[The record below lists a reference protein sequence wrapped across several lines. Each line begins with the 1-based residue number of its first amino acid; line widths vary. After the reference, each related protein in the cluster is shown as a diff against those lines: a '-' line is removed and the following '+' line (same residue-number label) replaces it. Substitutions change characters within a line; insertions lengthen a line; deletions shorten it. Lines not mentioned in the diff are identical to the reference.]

1 MAEYFVFPYR
11 NQKMS
16 YIDSFH
22 RLVDTLDMEIVEVFY
37 LLFAILC
44 IVAKLSE

>member
-1 MAEYFVFPYR
+1 MFPYR

-22 RLVDTLDMEIVEVFY
+22 RLVDTLDMKIVEVDQE
-37 LLFAILC
+37 I
-44 IVAKLSE
+44 AKKAAQIQMPL

>member
-1 MAEYFVFPYR
+1 MDEYFVFPYR

-22 RLVDTLDMEIVEVFY
+22 RLVDTLDMEIVEVDRE
-37 LLFAILC
+37 I
-44 IVAKLSE
+44 AKKAAQIQMPL